1 MRTKENLKQNKAIT
15 LVALVITIIILLIL
29 ATIIIVELKNTNLFS
44 KTIEAKNKYK
54 QASEEE
60 NNTLDDYANKI
71 NLISGIDF
79 ADSKVDKENK
89 TPKVESKDI
98 TLKQEVIYKPK
109 IADGGVN
116 PTVNTTYFYRKS
128 NVDADY
134 FNENTRWE
142 VLKIDKENNQI
153 EITTMEPTDGT
164 VYLYDKTGW
173 SNAENYINK
182 LCQYFF
188 SKKDVSKEVRNLNIT
203 DREDYINAQITT
215 SKDFWLSSI
224 YEFPIERQTG
234 WGSSYGGWA
243 IAVTDKTNFFPEK
256 VGDTKLN
263 GESFWGQKGWYWLH
277 YKNSYPSDYGSSY
290 CYSIRPVVTIPI
302 SNILK
307 IENNMVYIK

>member
-1 MRTKENLKQNKAIT
+1 MKTKEKLRQNKAIT

-116 PTVNTTYFYRKS
+116 PTVNTT
-128 NVDADY
+128 
-134 FNENTRWE
+134 
-142 VLKIDKENNQI
+142 
-153 EITTMEPTDGT
+153 
-164 VYLYDKTGW
+164 
-173 SNAENYINK
+173 
-182 LCQYFF
+182 
-188 SKKDVSKEVRNLNIT
+188 
-203 DREDYINAQITT
+203 
-215 SKDFWLSSI
+215 
-224 YEFPIERQTG
+224 
-234 WGSSYGGWA
+234 
-243 IAVTDKTNFFPEK
+243 
-256 VGDTKLN
+256 
-263 GESFWGQKGWYWLH
+263 
-277 YKNSYPSDYGSSY
+277 
-290 CYSIRPVVTIPI
+290 
-302 SNILK
+302 
-307 IENNMVYIK
+307 